1 MWGKANLSFSIDELH
16 VPFFHHLLYSLVTA
30 SEFFNVLILPI
41 LSPFLLGKETWS
53 DMIVLSKQYKVEN
66 NLRVNSLSTNQAL
79 KLKKKKK
86 HAGSIIFK
94 ASLQTENCSVMPDGT
109 YTQHMRYFLIQ
120 VSETR

>member
-1 MWGKANLSFSIDELH
+1 MGGKANLSFSIDELH

-79 KLKKKKK
+79 KLKKKKNMQALLYSK
-86 HAGSIIFK
+86 PPYKLKTVLSCRMVHIHS
-94 ASLQTENCSVMPDGT
+94 T
-109 YTQHMRYFLIQ
+109 
-120 VSETR
+120 